1 MLGAPEAP
9 VDIATRLLQ
18 WRGHSPE
25 QWVRAANRFL
35 PQGVSA
41 LLVLAL
47 AYQLAD
53 ITWTLIPGEAAD
65 APPPVVSTST
75 SPTQIA
81 GPGGLD
87 MSATINGHLF
97 GEASQAAPAP
107 VAQDVVD
114 APDTTLSLQLKGTT
128 SDPADNKRGSA
139 IIADGR
145 GQEKTYTVEDA
156 IDGGSGALLYA
167 IYGERVILNR
177 GGRLETLRLPKELSS
192 NTVSLAPRA
201 AAPTPAPSQGTLRGM
216 LSNNASR
223 ITDIMRVAP
232 HIEQGQMV
240 GFRLNPGEE
249 RELFTALG
257 LQAGDVVT
265 DINGTSMTD
274 PTRGLQVFESLGES
288 TMASV
293 TIVRDGVP
301 EVLSIDTSQLEQ
313 LAEGRQ

>member
-53 ITWTLIPGEAAD
+53 ITWTLIPGETTD

-75 SPTQIA
+75 SPASST

-87 MSATINGHLF
+87 MSTTINGHLF

-107 VAQDVVD
+107 VAQDIVD

-128 SDPADNKRGSA
+128 SDPADSKRGSA

-192 NTVSLAPRA
+192 NAVSLAPRTLA
-201 AAPTPAPSQGTLRGM
+201 PTLAAPTGTLRGM
-216 LSNNASR
+216 LSENASR

-232 HIEQGQMV
+232 AIEQGQMV
-240 GFRLNPGEE
+240 GFRLNPGQE